1 MDGEIYIARGDG
13 KGSDGINTYEMV
25 HLRPLPNND
34 PAQPTSYII
43 EPVQC
48 TVTGSATSYILHQTS
63 QEQGAKLVKVSSSPG
78 TARQVTQAHDDE
90 GSQVS
95 LFHALMIYVSPYVLL
110 LPYMYQLTTVN
121 SSECTQV
128 LTMYP
133 INNIS

>member
-34 PAQPTSYII
+34 PGQPTSYII

-63 QEQGAKLVKVSSSPG
+63 QGQGAKLVKVSPIAHTAQQG
-78 TARQVTQAHDDE
+78 TQTDDHE
-90 GSQVS
+90 GAQVS
-95 LFHALMIYVSPYVLL
+95 SL
-110 LPYMYQLTTVN
+110 
-121 SSECTQV
+121 
-128 LTMYP
+128 
-133 INNIS
+133 

>member
-63 QEQGAKLVKVSSSPG
+63 QEQGAKLVKVTSSPG
-78 TARQVTQAHDDE
+78 AARQVTQTHHDE

-95 LFHALMIYVSPYVLL
+95 LFHILMICDSAYFYYPLGYTPLA
-110 LPYMYQLTTVN
+110 LPLATA
-121 SSECTQV
+121 
-128 LTMYP
+128 YP
-133 INNIS
+133 